1 MLREEVWG
9 VLGVGTGTTEFKP
22 VYAVEASLGPGGF
35 PGAQAP
41 WEEQEQER
49 LCKTESPGKTAGFA
63 FRETLQGAAPNPST
77 HQLCHLG

>member
-9 VLGVGTGTTEFKP
+9 VFGGGTSATEFKP
-22 VYAVEASLGPGGF
+22 AYAVEASLELGGF

-41 WEEQEQER
+41 WEEQEWER
-49 LCKTESPGKTAGFA
+49 LCKTESPGKSTGFA
-63 FRETLQGAAPNPST
+63 FRETVHGAAPSPST